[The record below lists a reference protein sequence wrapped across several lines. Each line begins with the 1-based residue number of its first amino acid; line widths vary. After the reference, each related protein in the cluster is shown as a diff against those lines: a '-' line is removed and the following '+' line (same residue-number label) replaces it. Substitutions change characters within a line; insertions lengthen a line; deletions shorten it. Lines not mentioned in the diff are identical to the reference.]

1 MQSSNNRVTKCIVNM
16 YWYWCATM
24 GKMKNLPLLIGTI
37 IGTLLLIFG
46 VAFFYSGGTSPAGQ
60 SVVDPAQAA
69 GDARN
74 AKGPETA
81 PVTIVEF
88 SDLQCPAC
96 RVAQPLVSQ
105 ITTEFPEQVR
115 LIFRHFPLDSIHM
128 NARLAAQASEVAA
141 EYELFWEYHD
151 LLFAKQSEW
160 EKITS
165 RDELK
170 ALFAE
175 YAEQLEID
183 KTEFASKIDSQQVVD
198 AVQADAA
205 SALQLGVNATP
216 TFYVNGVQTSAPEL
230 RATVESVLQST
241 SAE

>member
-1 MQSSNNRVTKCIVNM
+1 
-16 YWYWCATM
+16 M

-37 IGTLLLIFG
+37 VGTLVLIFG
-46 VAFFYSGGTSPAGQ
+46 IAIFFSGSTSPAGQ
-60 SVVDPAQAA
+60 AVVDPAQAI

-74 AKGPETA
+74 TKGPEDA

-88 SDLQCPAC
+88 SDLECPAC
-96 RVAQPLVSQ
+96 RVAQPLVDQ
-105 ITTEFPEQVR
+105 IVAEYPEQVR
-115 LIFRHFPLDSIHM
+115 LVFRHFPLDSIHL
-128 NARLAAQASEVAA
+128 NARLAAQSAEVAA
-141 EYELFWEYHD
+141 QYGQFWEYQD
-151 LLFAKQSEW
+151 LLFNSQSEW
-160 EKITS
+160 EEITS

-170 ALFAE
+170 ELFSQ

-198 AVQADAA
+198 AVQADVA